1 MERYLTVDQGL
12 SETISNDREG
22 RGGRIVF
29 DERGR
34 KGGRESDF
42 FAEEATRDFFW
53 DAKESNRV
61 VWGPTQSR
69 GRVRFQSDKIRFVK
83 RSKSETTE
91 R

>member
-34 KGGRESDF
+34 KGGRESAF
-42 FAEEATRDFFW
+42 FEEAEARDFFW
-53 DAKESNRV
+53 EAKESKSV
-61 VWGPTQSR
+61 VCGPTQSR
-69 GRVRFQSDKIRFVK
+69 GRVRLQSDKIRFVK